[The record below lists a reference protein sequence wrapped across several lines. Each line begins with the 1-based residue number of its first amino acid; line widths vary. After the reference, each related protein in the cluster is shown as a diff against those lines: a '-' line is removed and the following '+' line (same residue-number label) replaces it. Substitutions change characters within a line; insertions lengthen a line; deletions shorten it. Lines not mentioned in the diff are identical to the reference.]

1 MSKFRPASREPGA
14 ALVTALVLV
23 LAVLMLG
30 VSAARIALNAGKSAR
45 LERERHIALQA
56 AEAALADAELDIAG
70 GAEPASARAAAL
82 AAGSAAA
89 FADGCGRSGDGLGL
103 CRAAAEPAAP
113 VWQAAD
119 LAGDVAVPYGRFTGA
134 GMPLGG
140 GLLPAR
146 APRYIIER
154 LAPPGSEAGGILYR
168 ITAIGFGSRASIRV
182 VLQSVY
188 RRAPAGGG
196 PGPVA
201 LPEKRISWREIANWP
216 ELHAAATE

>member
-1 MSKFRPASREPGA
+1 MTRHRPTSHERGF
-14 ALVTALVLV
+14 ALVTALLLM
-23 LAVLMLG
+23 LAVLMLA

-56 AEAALADAELDIAG
+56 AEAALADAERDIAG

-89 FADGCGRSGDGLGL
+89 FAEGCGRTGDGLGL
-103 CRAAAEPAAP
+103 CRARAAP
-113 VWQAAD
+113 APPAWQAAD
-119 LAGDVAVPYGRFTGA
+119 LAGDAAVPYGRFTGA
-134 GMPLGG
+134 GMPTGS

-154 LAPPGSEAGGILYR
+154 LAPPGSGTAAILYR
-168 ITAIGFGSRASIRV
+168 ITAIGFGSHESARV

-188 RRAPAGGG
+188 RRAPAGGS
-196 PGPVA
+196 PAPLA

-216 ELHAAATE
+216 ELHAAAAE

>member
-1 MSKFRPASREPGA
+1 MTRYCLTPRERGV
-14 ALVTALVLV
+14 ALVTALLLMLAVLV
-23 LAVLMLG
+23 LA
-30 VSAARIALNAGKSAR
+30 VSAARIALNAGKAAR

-56 AEAALADAELDIAG
+56 AEAALADAERDIAG

-82 AAGSAAA
+82 AAGRAAA
-89 FADGCGRSGDGLGL
+89 FAQGCGRTGDGLGL
-103 CRAAAEPAAP
+103 CRAQPAPAPP

-119 LAGDVAVPYGRFTGA
+119 LAGDAAVPYGRFTGA
-134 GMPLGG
+134 GMPVGS

-154 LAPPGSEAGGILYR
+154 LAPPASATPAILYR
-168 ITAIGFGSRASIRV
+168 ITAIGFGSQESTRV

-188 RRAPAGGG
+188 RRAAAGGG
-196 PGPVA
+196 PVPVA

-216 ELHAAATE
+216 ELHAAAAE